1 MNFLQK
7 KKKNNKRRK
16 IMPKIAV
23 LFSVINQ
30 NTVYD
35 TKQTI
40 ITVAL
45 LLSVILMLFDV
56 TNN

>member
-1 MNFLQK
+1 
-7 KKKNNKRRK
+7 
-16 IMPKIAV
+16 MPKIAV

-35 TKQTI
+35 TIQTI

-45 LLSVILMLFDV
+45 LLSVMLMLFDV

>member
-7 KKKNNKRRK
+7 KNNNKRRK

-45 LLSVILMLFDV
+45 LLSVILMLFDI